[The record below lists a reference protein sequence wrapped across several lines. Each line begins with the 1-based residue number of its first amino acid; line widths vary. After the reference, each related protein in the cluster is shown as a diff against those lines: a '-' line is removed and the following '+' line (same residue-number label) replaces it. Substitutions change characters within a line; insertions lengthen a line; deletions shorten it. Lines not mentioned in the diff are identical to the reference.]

1 MCFNVHQVIRGEL
14 TGVFYSVTL
23 NIMVHH
29 WEMGGGRALFLRH
42 QMNSTVVNW
51 AVCLSGS
58 TCWIQSQI
66 PTVYDEV
73 GELCCSVQPKVE
85 NVMGDQFFFFFF
97 YSFST
102 FNTIECVLCIVNM
115 WYLKCIRV
123 LTLFDNLSFH
133 FIVLL
138 PTSIQIK
145 LNKNNWIWTDM

>member
-1 MCFNVHQVIRGEL
+1 
-14 TGVFYSVTL
+14 
-23 NIMVHH
+23 
-29 WEMGGGRALFLRH
+29 
-42 QMNSTVVNW
+42 
-51 AVCLSGS
+51 
-58 TCWIQSQI
+58 
-66 PTVYDEV
+66 
-73 GELCCSVQPKVE
+73 
-85 NVMGDQFFFFFF
+85 MGDQFFFFFF

-145 LNKNNWIWTDM
+145 LNKNNWI